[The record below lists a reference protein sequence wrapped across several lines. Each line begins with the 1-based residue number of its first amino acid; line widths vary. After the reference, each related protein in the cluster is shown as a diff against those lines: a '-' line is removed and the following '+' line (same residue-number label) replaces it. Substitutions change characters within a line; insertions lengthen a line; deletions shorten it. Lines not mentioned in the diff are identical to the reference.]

1 MDQRELRELIRG
13 IKDGDVSEEEIKNLP
28 KETTLANFGKLK
40 KDANNSDIAL
50 GIINMIFET
59 IGMMAVFAIKND
71 EIKEVIITGTITS
84 ISQAKKILNK
94 IEKLYDISFMI
105 PENAEYATAFGAIAY
120 YLENTN

>member
-1 MDQRELRELIRG
+1 M
-13 IKDGDVSEEEIKNLP
+13 P

-40 KDANNSDIAL
+40 KDANDADIVL

-84 ISQAKKILNK
+84 ISQAKSILNK
-94 IEKLYDISFMI
+94 IEKLYEISFII
-105 PENAEYATAFGAIAY
+105 PENAEYATALGAIAY
-120 YLENTN
+120 YLKYTK